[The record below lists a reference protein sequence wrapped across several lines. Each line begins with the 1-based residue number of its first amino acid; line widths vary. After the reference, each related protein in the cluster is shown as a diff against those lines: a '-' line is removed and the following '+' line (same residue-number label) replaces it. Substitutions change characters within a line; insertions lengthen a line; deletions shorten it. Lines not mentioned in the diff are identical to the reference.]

1 MLLKTAMVLQE
12 VADRGKLSMRR
23 MPARILITQLTTLF
37 RRHETKVEVTMLK
50 KTVRTR
56 MRTSTGRVPQLRVY
70 SQRETELNAYMRV
83 QQLSSNTDPQ

>member
-23 MPARILITQLTTLF
+23 MPARLLITQLTTLF

-56 MRTSTGRVPQLRVY
+56 MRTSTGRVPQLRVC